1 MKKRNLVLCGLLSL
15 TLAAQLII
23 PASAGESA
31 SQAET
36 ELANGKMT
44 EGASGREM
52 GTPPEKPDG
61 EMPKGG
67 PGGEM
72 GTPPEK
78 PDGEMPKGGPGGEMG
93 TPPEKADGEMP
104 QGGPG
109 GEMGTPPEKAD
120 GEMPEGGPG
129 GEGGP
134 GMGHSVEN
142 VEYTAVN
149 EYDSGEAVLDGETIE
164 STGTDE
170 NAVLVDGEDAS
181 VTVTNSTV
189 TRSSEDSDSGNTSSF
204 YGNAA
209 ALLATAGELKI
220 SDSVIESDSAGGAGA
235 FAYGDGTVWISDCEI
250 TTKKGTSGGVHAAG
264 GGTLYASNLTVST
277 EGGSSAAIRSDR
289 GGGTMVIDG
298 GTYTTSGIGSPAIY
312 STADISVHNAVL
324 TAENSEAVC
333 IEGLNT
339 IRLFDCDLTG
349 DMPADNEQN
358 DVLWNVIVY
367 QSMSGDSQEGNGT
380 FEMVGGSVTAKNGG
394 MFYTTNTESTFI
406 LNDVDIT
413 YADNSGFFLRCTG
426 NANGRGW
433 GQSGANGADCTF
445 TGISQEMEGD
455 VIWDQISQL
464 EFYMTE
470 GSTLTGA
477 AVRDDTYSGGSGD
490 GFCNLYID
498 GTSSWIVTGDSVL
511 TSLCWMG
518 TVIDEEGNPVSIV
531 GSDGTVYVEGSSA
544 YTVTVVTY
552 TENADLSGASSVN
565 SWEDFAVEFI

>member
-129 GEGGP
+129 
-134 GMGHSVEN
+134 MGHSAEN

-298 GTYTTSGIGSPAIY
+298 GTYTTSGTGSPAIY

-433 GQSGANGADCTF
+433 GQSGANGADCAF

-511 TSLCWMG
+511 TSLCCMG

-544 YTVTVVTY
+544 YTVTVDTY

>member
-36 ELANGKMT
+36 ELANGGMT

-61 EMPKGG
+61 EMPQGG

-78 PDGEMPKGGPGGEMG
+78 PDGEMPEGGPGGEMG
-93 TPPEKADGEMP
+93 TPPEKPDGEMP

-109 GEMGTPPEKAD
+109 GEMGTPPEKPD

-129 GEGGP
+129 GEGSP
-134 GMGHSVEN
+134 GMGHSAEN

-298 GTYTTSGIGSPAIY
+298 GTYTTSGTGSPAIY

-413 YADNSGFFLRCTG
+413 YADNSDFFLRCTG

-455 VIWDQISQL
+455 LIWDQISQL

-498 GTSSWIVTGDSVL
+498 GTSTWIVTGDSVL
-511 TSLCWMG
+511 TSLCCMG
-518 TVIDEEGNPVSIV
+518 TVIDEEGNPVSVV
-531 GSDGTVYVEGSSA
+531 GTDGTVYVEGSSP
-544 YTVTVVTY
+544 YTVTVDTY
-552 TENADLSGASSVN
+552 TENADLSGASPVN
-565 SWEDFAVEFI
+565 SWEDFAVEFT

>member
-129 GEGGP
+129 
-134 GMGHSVEN
+134 MGHSAEN

-181 VTVTNSTV
+181 VTVTNSMV

-511 TSLCWMG
+511 TSLCCMG

-544 YTVTVVTY
+544 YTVTVDTY

>member
-36 ELANGKMT
+36 ELANGGMT
-44 EGASGREM
+44 EGASGR
-52 GTPPEKPDG
+52 
-61 EMPKGG
+61 
-67 PGGEM
+67 EM

-109 GEMGTPPEKAD
+109 GEMGTPPEKPD

-134 GMGHSVEN
+134 GMGHSAEN

-413 YADNSGFFLRCTG
+413 YADNSDFFLRCTG

-455 VIWDQISQL
+455 LIWDQISQL

-498 GTSSWIVTGDSVL
+498 GTSTWIVTGDSVL
-511 TSLCWMG
+511 TSLCCMG
-518 TVIDEEGNPVSIV
+518 TVIDEEGNPVSVV
-531 GSDGTVYVEGSSA
+531 GTDGTVYVEGSSS
-544 YTVTVVTY
+544 YTVTVDTY
-552 TENADLSGASSVN
+552 TENADLSGASPVN
-565 SWEDFAVEFI
+565 SWEDFAVEFT

>member
-78 PDGEMPKGGPGGEMG
+78 
-93 TPPEKADGEMP
+93 ADGEMP
-104 QGGPG
+104 Q
-109 GEMGTPPEKAD
+109 
-120 GEMPEGGPG
+120 GGPG

-134 GMGHSVEN
+134 GMGHSAEN

-277 EGGSSAAIRSDR
+277 EGGSSAAI
-289 GGGTMVIDG
+289 
-298 GTYTTSGIGSPAIY
+298 
-312 STADISVHNAVL
+312 
-324 TAENSEAVC
+324 C

-511 TSLCWMG
+511 TSLCCMG

-544 YTVTVVTY
+544 YTVTVDTY

-565 SWEDFAVEFI
+565 SWVDFAVEFI

>member
-1 MKKRNLVLCGLLSL
+1 MKKRNLVLCGLLSM

-44 EGASGREM
+44 EGASGR
-52 GTPPEKPDG
+52 
-61 EMPKGG
+61 
-67 PGGEM
+67 EM

-134 GMGHSVEN
+134 GMGHSAEN

-209 ALLATAGELKI
+209 ALLAAML
-220 SDSVIESDSAGGAGA
+220 
-235 FAYGDGTVWISDCEI
+235 
-250 TTKKGTSGGVHAAG
+250 
-264 GGTLYASNLTVST
+264 
-277 EGGSSAAIRSDR
+277 
-289 GGGTMVIDG
+289 
-298 GTYTTSGIGSPAIY
+298 
-312 STADISVHNAVL
+312 
-324 TAENSEAVC
+324 EA
-333 IEGLNT
+333 L
-339 IRLFDCDLTG
+339 
-349 DMPADNEQN
+349 
-358 DVLWNVIVY
+358 
-367 QSMSGDSQEGNGT
+367 
-380 FEMVGGSVTAKNGG
+380 
-394 MFYTTNTESTFI
+394 
-406 LNDVDIT
+406 
-413 YADNSGFFLRCTG
+413 
-426 NANGRGW
+426 
-433 GQSGANGADCTF
+433 
-445 TGISQEMEGD
+445 
-455 VIWDQISQL
+455 
-464 EFYMTE
+464 
-470 GSTLTGA
+470 
-477 AVRDDTYSGGSGD
+477 
-490 GFCNLYID
+490 
-498 GTSSWIVTGDSVL
+498 
-511 TSLCWMG
+511 
-518 TVIDEEGNPVSIV
+518 
-531 GSDGTVYVEGSSA
+531 
-544 YTVTVVTY
+544 
-552 TENADLSGASSVN
+552 
-565 SWEDFAVEFI
+565 

>member
-78 PDGEMPKGGPGGEMG
+78 
-93 TPPEKADGEMP
+93 ADGEMP
-104 QGGPG
+104 Q
-109 GEMGTPPEKAD
+109 
-120 GEMPEGGPG
+120 GGPG

-134 GMGHSVEN
+134 GMGHSAENVEYTAVNEYDSGEAVLDGETIHSAEN

-170 NAVLVDGEDAS
+170 NAVLVDGEDAG

-433 GQSGANGADCTF
+433 GQSGANGADCAF

-511 TSLCWMG
+511 TSLCCMG

-544 YTVTVVTY
+544 YTVTVDTY

>member
-129 GEGGP
+129 
-134 GMGHSVEN
+134 MGHSAEN

-235 FAYGDGTVWISDCEI
+235 FSYGDGTVWISDCEI

-511 TSLCWMG
+511 TSLCCMG

-544 YTVTVVTY
+544 YTVTVDTY

>member
-1 MKKRNLVLCGLLSL
+1 
-15 TLAAQLII
+15 
-23 PASAGESA
+23 
-31 SQAET
+31 
-36 ELANGKMT
+36 
-44 EGASGREM
+44 
-52 GTPPEKPDG
+52 
-61 EMPKGG
+61 
-67 PGGEM
+67 
-72 GTPPEK
+72 
-78 PDGEMPKGGPGGEMG
+78 MG

-129 GEGGP
+129 
-134 GMGHSVEN
+134 MGHSAEN

-298 GTYTTSGIGSPAIY
+298 GTYTTSGTGSPAIY

-511 TSLCWMG
+511 TSLCCMG

-544 YTVTVVTY
+544 YTVTVDTY

>member
-61 EMPKGG
+61 ELPKGG

-129 GEGGP
+129 
-134 GMGHSVEN
+134 MGHSAEN

-289 GGGTMVIDG
+289 CGGTMVIDG

-511 TSLCWMG
+511 TSLCCMG

-544 YTVTVVTY
+544 YTVTVDTY

>member
-61 EMPKGG
+61 EMPQGG

-104 QGGPG
+104 QS
-109 GEMGTPPEKAD
+109 
-120 GEMPEGGPG
+120 GPG

-134 GMGHSVEN
+134 GMGHSAEN

-164 STGTDE
+164 STDTDE

-413 YADNSGFFLRCTG
+413 CADNSGFFLRCTG

-511 TSLCWMG
+511 TSLCCMG
-518 TVIDEEGNPVSIV
+518 TVID
-531 GSDGTVYVEGSSA
+531 
-544 YTVTVVTY
+544 
-552 TENADLSGASSVN
+552 
-565 SWEDFAVEFI
+565 

>member
-129 GEGGP
+129 
-134 GMGHSVEN
+134 MGHSAEN

-298 GTYTTSGIGSPAIY
+298 GTYTTSGTGSPAIY

-511 TSLCWMG
+511 TSLCCMG

-544 YTVTVVTY
+544 YTVTVDTY

>member
-129 GEGGP
+129 
-134 GMGHSVEN
+134 MGHSAEN
-142 VEYTAVN
+142 VEYKAVN

-170 NAVLVDGEDAS
+170 NAVLVDGEDAG

-511 TSLCWMG
+511 TSLCCMG

-544 YTVTVVTY
+544 YTVTVDTY